1 MRKVVSI
8 GLMIVLSLSAQ
19 SSLFA
24 QGQDAAQQLS
34 NVTGTARGANTQA
47 LPKAMIQIRSTKTGD
62 LFGTTVTN
70 ETGEFFFSNVPDGDY
85 VVEVVDE
92 SGKILGIGT
101 PFSVAGNT
109 AVSTSVTASA
119 SGAAGAFSS
128 GGFSLF
134 GMGPVTSMVVIG
146 AASAASVTAVVSTRS
161 NASPSR

>member
-8 GLMIVLSLSAQ
+8 GLMIVLSLGAQ

-24 QGQDAAQQLS
+24 QAQDAAQPLS
-34 NVTGTARGANTQA
+34 TVTGTARGANTLA
-47 LPKAMIQIRSTKTGD
+47 LPNATVQIRSALTGD
-62 LFGTTVTN
+62 LFGSAVTN
-70 ETGEFFFSNVPDGDY
+70 ETGEYAFPNLPAGNY
-85 VVEVVDE
+85 VVEVVDG
-92 SGKILGIGT
+92 SGKILGITT
-101 PFSVAGNT
+101 PFPVAANT

-119 SGAAGAFSS
+119 SGAAAASSS

-146 AASAASVTAVVSTRS
+146 AASAASVTAVVATRS